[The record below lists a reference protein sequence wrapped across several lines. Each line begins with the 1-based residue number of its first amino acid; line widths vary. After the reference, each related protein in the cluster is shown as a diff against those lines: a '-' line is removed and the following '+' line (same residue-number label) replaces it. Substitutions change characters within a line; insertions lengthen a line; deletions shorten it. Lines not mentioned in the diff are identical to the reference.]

1 MNRFIVGLGGPP
13 RQYEINGVKYI
24 VSSSFQTAKI
34 KEHQGIVER
43 FGKALKSQF
52 AHLYR
57 QCGFDILAVDK
68 ACSTAGK
75 ENELH
80 NALAGLKSCIYRG
93 ICDGVGEMPDMRGCG
108 DV

>member
-1 MNRFIVGLGGPP
+1 MNKFIVGLGGPP

-43 FGKALKSQF
+43 FGKSLKSQF

-57 QCGFDILAVDK
+57 KCGFDIMAVDK

-75 ENELH
+75 EEKCSRNQKR
-80 NALAGLKSCIYRG
+80 NSK
-93 ICDGVGEMPDMRGCG
+93 
-108 DV
+108 

>member
-1 MNRFIVGLGGPP
+1 MNKFIVGLGGPP

-24 VSSSFQTAKI
+24 VSSSFQTARI

-57 QCGFDILAVDK
+57 KCGFDIMAVDK

-75 ENELH
+75 EE
-80 NALAGLKSCIYRG
+80 NAVEIKKETANRHYSPLL
-93 ICDGVGEMPDMRGCG
+93 PTLP
-108 DV
+108 

>member
-1 MNRFIVGLGGPP
+1 MNKFIVGLGGSP

-24 VSSSFQTAKI
+24 VSSSFQTARI

-57 QCGFDILAVDK
+57 KCGFDILAVDK

-75 ENELH
+75 EEKCSRNQKR
-80 NALAGLKSCIYRG
+80 NSK
-93 ICDGVGEMPDMRGCG
+93 
-108 DV
+108 

>member
-1 MNRFIVGLGGPP
+1 MDKFIVGLVD
-13 RQYEINGVKYI
+13 RNHEYEINGVKYI

-57 QCGFDILAVDK
+57 KCGFDIMAVDK

-75 ENELH
+75 EEKCSRNQKR
-80 NALAGLKSCIYRG
+80 NSK
-93 ICDGVGEMPDMRGCG
+93 
-108 DV
+108 

>member
-1 MNRFIVGLGGPP
+1 MNKFIVGLKDHDHE
-13 RQYEINGVKYI
+13 YEINGVKYI
-24 VSSSFQTAKI
+24 VSSSFQTARI

-57 QCGFDILAVDK
+57 KCGFDIMAVDK

-75 ENELH
+75 EEKCSRNQKR
-80 NALAGLKSCIYRG
+80 NSK
-93 ICDGVGEMPDMRGCG
+93 
-108 DV
+108 